1 MQLRELNLPLENSLF
16 VINTNSKDDGSLCA
30 LYGANNTKIDSFEL
44 DIQVFKNRLSNGQV
58 TIVNRSKSAEAD
70 SLAKHF
76 ETKTF
81 RPMAAPKDV
90 TSYHLHFEPNIKFIE
105 IKRKINLLTNIST
118 SDQEWWLFIKQ
129 QQENKEASLESLIED
144 GSLFNMPLT
153 VLIEND
159 MKLIDLKI
167 LLDNLTE
174 TNTKV
179 AASSSAATVVQE
191 GLTTF
196 SASSNSK
203 LTPIVSTVLKMS
215 FLVTQKKSSEN
226 ENKKNMPGKSTNFE
240 IEEIIDEYDN
250 NCDISDTDEDDLDD
264 NFIMDTT
271 PKNKA
276 LIPVTCPAGDETVG
290 TTMFIEEFFK
300 RYQPL
305 IPVFFN
311 GTLENAIKDCL
322 LCSARDRKLLGI
334 YLHSDNSVC
343 RHIFCSKTLC
353 DENVVNF
360 LASNFVVWPWD
371 LTHKENESH
380 FYTTCSKY
388 LGSVV
393 TSHLR
398 TNKIE
403 FPAFLIVNR
412 IRATN
417 EVVAVIEGT
426 AAPDTMLHR
435 LMQAYEMFEAQRVI
449 DTRDESERDAREQI
463 KRDQDA
469 AYRASLELDKAKR
482 QKQDEEQERIRR
494 AAKEEQDEEQRKI
507 KEREAKIKGAFDR
520 LPVEPGNDVAVNL
533 VSRIRFRLP
542 NGEMLQRRFLIKDK
556 LENLVD
562 YLTSNG
568 YFVDEFKVLS
578 SWPRYAG
585 FRF

>member
-1 MQLRELNLPLENSLF
+1 MKLHELNLPLENNLF
-16 VINTNSKDDGSLCA
+16 VINTNSKDDGSGCA

-44 DIQVFKNRLSNGQV
+44 DIQVLKSRLNNGQV
-58 TIVNRSKSAEAD
+58 TIVNRSKSAEAS
-70 SLAKHF
+70 SLAKHL
-76 ETKTF
+76 EAKTF
-81 RPMAAPKDV
+81 RPVSAPKET

-105 IKRKINLLTNIST
+105 IKRKISLLTSIAT
-118 SDQEWWLFIKQ
+118 SDQEWWLFLSQ
-129 QQENKEASLESLIED
+129 DRANKEASLEELVD
-144 GSLFNMPLT
+144 NGSLFNMPLT

-179 AASSSAATVVQE
+179 ASTDGLVTAGTSA
-191 GLTTF
+191 
-196 SASSNSK
+196 NSK
-203 LTPIVSTVLKMS
+203 LTPASCSVLKMS
-215 FLVTQKKSSEN
+215 FLVTQKNTTDSGTASSQLLAKSSR
-226 ENKKNMPGKSTNFE
+226 FD
-240 IEEIIDEYDN
+240 IEEAIDEDEKN
-250 NCDISDTDEDDLDD
+250 NNSSSHCELSEDDDDDLDD
-264 NFIMDTT
+264 NFIMETA
-271 PKNKA
+271 PKHKA
-276 LIPVTCPAGDETVG
+276 LIPSTCPAGDELAG
-290 TTMFIEEFFK
+290 TTLFIEEFFK

-311 GTLENAIKDCL
+311 GTLENAIREAL

-360 LASNFVVWPWD
+360 LAANFVVWPWD
-371 LTHKENESH
+371 LTHKENEAH
-380 FYTTCSKY
+380 FYATCSRY

-403 FPAFLIVNR
+403 FPAFLVVNR
-412 IRATN
+412 TRATN

-435 LMQAYEMFEAQRVI
+435 LMQAYEMFEAQRVTDI
-449 DTRDESERDAREQI
+449 RDESERDAREQI

-469 AYRASLELDKAKR
+469 AYRESLELDKAKR
-482 QKQDEEQERIRR
+482 QRQDEEQERLRR
-494 AAKEEQDEEQRKI
+494 AAREEEDLEQRKV
-507 KEREAKIKGAFDR
+507 KEREARIRVALEK
-520 LPVEPGNDVAVNL
+520 LPGEPGDEAADGG

-542 NGEMLQRRFLIKDK
+542 NGEVLQRRFSVKDK
-556 LENLVD
+556 LESLFD

-578 SWPRYAG
+578 SWPR
-585 FRF
+585 